1 MTFGEICIVTRA
13 WSFNIT
19 FISVSLGTVLARQ
32 QTKISAPIYLL
43 CLCGAM
49 LFHAGANTLN
59 DYFDL
64 KHKIDTP
71 WSPTAL
77 YRPHPVFANIIS
89 SRDLLIFSCAL
100 LASSICI
107 GTGLAI
113 TQSRW
118 IWPIMALGSI
128 FAVFYTAIPQGFKYI
143 ALGEPVVF
151 LAFGP
156 MMIDGAYTVQ
166 TSSLSWK
173 ALFVSIPWG
182 LLVAL
187 ILLANNLRDAE
198 FDEKCGIRTLSTA
211 LGRKKSLRLYN
222 ALSLAPFLLILIY
235 ILIGLLRWHVFMIFL
250 SLPLA
255 IRLNNELAISVP
267 KDADAKTS
275 GFSFVFGLLLIVSL
289 LLDCA

>member
-1 MTFGEICIVTRA
+1 M
-13 WSFNIT
+13 
-19 FISVSLGTVLARQ
+19 
-32 QTKISAPIYLL
+32 YLL
-43 CLCGAM
+43 SLCGAL

-64 KHKIDTP
+64 KHKIDSP
-71 WSPTAL
+71 QSPTAL

-89 SRDLLIFSCAL
+89 SRDLLIFSCVL
-100 LASSICI
+100 LASSLCI
-107 GTGLAI
+107 GLRFAI

-118 IWPIMALGSI
+118 IWSIMSLGLI

-156 MMIDGAYTVQ
+156 MMIEGAYTVQ
-166 TSSLSWK
+166 TSLLSWK

-187 ILLANNLRDAE
+187 ILLANNMRDAE
-198 FDEKCGIRTLSTA
+198 FDEKCGIKTLSTA
-211 LGRKKSLRLYN
+211 LGRKSPLRLFN
-222 ALSLAPFLLILIY
+222 ALSLASFLLIFIY
-235 ILIGLLRWHVFMIFL
+235 FLMGLLHWHVLMIFL

-255 IRLNNELAISVP
+255 VRLNREFAISVP

-275 GFSFVFGLLLIVSL
+275 KFSFTFGLLLIISL
-289 LLDCA
+289 LFYK